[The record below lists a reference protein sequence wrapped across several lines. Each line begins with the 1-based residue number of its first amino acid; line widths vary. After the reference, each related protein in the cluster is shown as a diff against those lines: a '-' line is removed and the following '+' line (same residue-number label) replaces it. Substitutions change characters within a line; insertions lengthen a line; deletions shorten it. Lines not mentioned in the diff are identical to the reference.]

1 MKYLFEM
8 PCALSQNTNI
18 YKEEYC
24 LNLHK
29 QQTKVHKNKN
39 GREINPFRFH
49 SYIFP

>member
-1 MKYLFEM
+1 M

-29 QQTKVHKNKN
+29 QQTKNNKWKKPKR
-39 GREINPFRFH
+39 GFTRIKEDV
-49 SYIFP
+49 SKSTTEDTE